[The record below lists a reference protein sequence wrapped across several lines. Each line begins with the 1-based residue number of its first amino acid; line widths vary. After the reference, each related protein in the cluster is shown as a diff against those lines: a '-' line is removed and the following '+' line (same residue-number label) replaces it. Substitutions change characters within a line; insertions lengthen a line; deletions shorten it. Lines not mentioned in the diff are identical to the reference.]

1 MKIIIRHI
9 TNGNTIEER
18 LVSAMG
24 GNIIVTE
31 ADKIRAAGHS
41 EGLSEGIHT
50 LSKAVQ
56 TARRN
61 HYSSVEELV
70 AAGFDETIAQAA
82 IELL

>member
-1 MKIIIRHI
+1 MLRKQTRFVRQVIQKAFQR
-9 TNGNTIEER
+9 G
-18 LVSAMG
+18 
-24 GNIIVTE
+24 
-31 ADKIRAAGHS
+31 RA

-61 HYSSVEELV
+61 HYTSVEELV
-70 AAGFDETIAQAA
+70 AAGFDETIARAA